1 MKNKRINHLKSSL
14 AVLEKALEIMVAEV
28 EEMKPTVDINNIGKF
43 VKKEIEVIELKEKI
57 AKIKEEL
64 N

>member
-1 MKNKRINHLKSSL
+1 MNNKRINHLKSSL
-14 AVLEKALEIMVAEV
+14 MVLEKSLEIMVAEV
-28 EEMKPTVDINNIGKF
+28 EEMKPTVNINNIGEF